1 MAVGSAATTGRD
13 DLLQRFAE
21 RLVVNPDLDRALVSY
36 QADKDRPKYRWLR
49 YKEAFSSSL
58 VEYVLKTL
66 ELPSGRLLDPF
77 AGTGAALFASAA
89 LGWHSEGVEISP
101 VAALA
106 IRARIAARRIDRKA
120 LDAALKRFR
129 EAYPQLPAAIEGLPH
144 LQITRLAYPF
154 ENEIAIATYRKY
166 CSRLRNPDIRL
177 LFQFAGLS
185 VLEACS
191 YTRKDGQFLRWDR
204 RAAKPRVR
212 ATFNKGPIADFP
224 TAVER
229 KLRQIR
235 DDLYGGLFRNPRSQ
249 GSSGSVADIAL
260 HEGSCLEILPGFS
273 EATFDVVLTSP
284 PYCNRYDYTRTY
296 ALELMY
302 LGLTD
307 EDVKTLRQQMLSCT
321 VENQDKMALL
331 ESIYARVGRTAALAR
346 AASTCQESP
355 ALREV
360 LTALEDARDAGGL
373 NNRRIVDMVR
383 GYFFEMSVIIGEL
396 ARVVRRGGHVIMV
409 NDNVRYAGEEI
420 PVDLILSSFA
430 EAFGLRAKV
439 IWVLPRGKGNSS
451 QQMGAHGRAELRKC
465 VYVWERE

>member
-1 MAVGSAATTGRD
+1 
-13 DLLQRFAE
+13 
-21 RLVVNPDLDRALVSY
+21 
-36 QADKDRPKYRWLR
+36 
-49 YKEAFSSSL
+49 
-58 VEYVLKTL
+58 
-66 ELPSGRLLDPF
+66 
-77 AGTGAALFASAA
+77 
-89 LGWHSEGVEISP
+89 
-101 VAALA
+101 
-106 IRARIAARRIDRKA
+106 
-120 LDAALKRFR
+120 
-129 EAYPQLPAAIEGLPH
+129 
-144 LQITRLAYPF
+144 LAYPF
-154 ENEIAIATYRKY
+154 HNEIAIATYRKY
-166 CSRLRNPDIRL
+166 CSRLRNPDMRL
-177 LFQFAGLS
+177 LFQFAGLC

-191 YTRKDGQFLRWDR
+191 YTRKDGQFLRWDH

-224 TAVER
+224 TAVEL
-229 KLRQIR
+229 KLGQIR
-235 DDLYGGLFRNPRSQ
+235 DDLYGGLFPNPRSQ

-260 HEGSCLEILPGFS
+260 HEGSCLEILPGFP
-273 EATFDVVLTSP
+273 EAAFDVVLTSP

-307 EDVKTLRQQMLSCT
+307 EEVKTLRQQMLSCT
-321 VENQDKMALL
+321 VENQDKIALL
-331 ESIYARVGRTAALAR
+331 ESIYARV
-346 AASTCQESP
+346 
-355 ALREV
+355 
-360 LTALEDARDAGGL
+360 AGGL